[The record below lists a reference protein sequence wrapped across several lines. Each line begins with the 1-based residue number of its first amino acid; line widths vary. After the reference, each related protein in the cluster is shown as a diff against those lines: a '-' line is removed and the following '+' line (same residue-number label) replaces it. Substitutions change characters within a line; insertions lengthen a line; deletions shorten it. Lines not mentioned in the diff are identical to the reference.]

1 MSDVVNDQDNGA
13 LAAEFVLGT
22 LDSDER
28 ARASELLDSDPH
40 FRGMVRV
47 WERRLGELHLMV
59 EPVEPPAPIWD
70 RIKSKL
76 ESVEQ
81 DAEVSQPEVP
91 EVPAVAAD
99 TIATLEALE
108 AELRE
113 EGLAPPK
120 APAIAVIDP
129 PAPAMEPPPLA
140 ATREPDGEPV
150 PERQDRVAALASPS
164 PVRSWRLLATLMTLV
179 AIALAGLIAAWR
191 YIPERLPP
199 QLRAV
204 QVLNIRIPEPP
215 PAPVRPPAPPG
226 SQFDE

>member
-1 MSDVVNDQDNGA
+1 V
-13 LAAEFVLGT
+13 AAEFVLGT

-28 ARASELLDSDPH
+28 ARANELLDSDPQ

-70 RIKSKL
+70 SIKSKL
-76 ESVEQ
+76 KSAEQ
-81 DAEVSQPEVP
+81 SAEVSQPEVP
-91 EVPAVAAD
+91 STAN

-113 EGLAPPK
+113 EGLAPPEVPAIEPPSPAVEPQLAVEP
-120 APAIAVIDP
+120 APAI
-129 PAPAMEPPPLA
+129 EPPPLA
-140 ATREPDGEPV
+140 ATRDPDVELVPV
-150 PERQDRVAALASPS
+150 RQDRKLTAVSASPVGRLRALAT
-164 PVRSWRLLATLMTLV
+164 VMTLV

-204 QVLNIRIPEPP
+204 QVLNMRIPTPP
-215 PAPVRPPAPPG
+215 PVPARPPARPE
-226 SQFDE
+226 SQFNE